1 MIIYSND
8 DVIVWNGIIGSYKA
22 LKLFL
27 GKEKVRIANKLE
39 ELHWNMYNRG
49 YNPLK

>member
-1 MIIYSND
+1 MIKYNND

-27 GKEKVRIANKLE
+27 GKEKVRIADDWEIRHHN
-39 ELHWNMYNRG
+39 YYSRG

>member
-1 MIIYSND
+1 MIIYENK

-22 LKLFL
+22 LKPFIGNGGIRLAD
-27 GKEKVRIANKLE
+27 RLE